1 MADGVEADSEY
12 LERARGLAALIE
24 ASADQAERERRLP
37 EPLVTALVDA
47 TLFRLLLP
55 RSLDGGEVDPITF
68 VRVVEDI
75 AKTDASTAWCL
86 CQVSGCSM
94 VAAYLDPGVAREIFG
109 SDPRAILA
117 WGPGPGARA
126 VAVGGGYRVSGTW
139 TFASGGRHATW
150 LGGPCPVYEADGT
163 PRRRADGSPEGRTM
177 LFPAERATMIDVWN
191 VIGLRA
197 TGSDSFSVSDL
208 FVPRE
213 HSVARDDPAERR
225 YSGLLYCFP
234 TGSMYAAGFAGVA
247 LGIARSTLD
256 AFIALARDK
265 MPRGYRQPLRES
277 AVVQSQVALAE
288 ARLGSART
296 YLLAELGEI
305 WRAVGRAGTLALDQ
319 RVRIRLAATHA
330 IQQAKEV
337 VDGAYH
343 AAGAT
348 AIFEGSA
355 FERRFRDMHAV
366 TQQLQG
372 RVAHYETVGRFLLG
386 LETDTSFL

>member
-1 MADGVEADSEY
+1 MADGTEAGSEY

-37 EPLVTALVDA
+37 EPLFTALVEA
-47 TLFRLLLP
+47 GLFRLLLP
-55 RSLDGGEVDPITF
+55 RSLDGAEVDPVTF

-75 AKTDASTAWCL
+75 AKRDASTAWCL

-94 VAAYLDPGVAREIFG
+94 IAAYLDPRVARQIFG
-109 SDPRAILA
+109 SDPQGILA

-126 VAVGGGYRVSGTW
+126 VAVDGGYRVSGTW

-150 LGGPCPVYEADGT
+150 LGGPCPVYEPDGT

-265 MPRGYRQPLRES
+265 TPRGFKHTLRES

-330 IQQAKEV
+330 IQEAKDV
-337 VDGAYH
+337 VDGSYH

-348 AIFEGSA
+348 AIFQGSG